1 MAAVRE
7 REQRGRP
14 QRSTDHFFDML
25 AQYREQVLARICELV
40 PANRYRRTL
49 YGPMLEYPLREGKGF
64 RPALCLATCQACG
77 GRIEEALDTAAA
89 LEMFHNAFLI
99 HDDIEDASESR
110 RGDPTLHAKYGMAI
124 ATNVG
129 DGLNMLAM
137 RTLLGNT
144 RTLGL
149 ERALTLIFEVE
160 RMARES
166 TEGQSIEL
174 DWVHFNRADVHA
186 VDYLRM
192 CRKKTCWYTTIAPMR
207 TGALIAHVPPARLGP
222 FSAFGFKIGA
232 GFQIQDDVLNLTAE
246 ETLYGKERAGDIA
259 EGKRTLIAIHVIE
272 QASAADRERIL
283 RIYALPRAR
292 KSAADV
298 AFVLDCMH
306 RYGSIEFASALARR
320 LALSAARAFE
330 RDFRWIA
337 PSPYRRFLEE
347 MIDYMIER
355 QL

>member
-1 MAAVRE
+1 MAAVRDRE
-7 REQRGRP
+7 RRGRP
-14 QRSTDHFFDML
+14 QGSTDHFFEML
-25 AQYREQVLARICELV
+25 ALYRERVLERICELV
-40 PANRYRRTL
+40 PRNRHQRTL
-49 YGPMLEYPLREGKGF
+49 YGPMLDYPLREGKGF

-110 RGDPTLHAKYGMAI
+110 RGDATLHAKFGIAI

-137 RTLLGNT
+137 RTLLRNT

-160 RMARES
+160 KMARES

-174 DWVHFNRADVHA
+174 DWVHFNRADVRA

-207 TGALIAHVPPARLGP
+207 TGALIAQLPPARLGP
-222 FSAFGFKIGA
+222 FTAFGFKLGA
-232 GFQIQDDVLNLTAE
+232 AFQIQDDVLNLIGE
-246 ETLYGKERAGDIA
+246 EALYGKERAGDIA

-272 QASAADRERIL
+272 QAAAADRARIL
-283 RIYALPRAR
+283 DVYARPRAR
-292 KSAADV
+292 KSAEDL

-306 RYGSIEFASALARR
+306 RYGSIAFASALARR
-320 LALSAARAFE
+320 LALAAARSFE

-347 MIDYMIER
+347 MIDYMIAR